1 MSQPTYTLNNLT
13 EKEVKLIGEARA
25 PKKSIKI
32 NLIAFFACVVISLLT
47 LFLLSI
53 NGQAGH
59 RYSDLSLLPLAVS
72 LIFMGRVISLRDK
85 AGKNFLEQIKNV

>member
-1 MSQPTYTLNNLT
+1 
-13 EKEVKLIGEARA
+13 
-25 PKKSIKI
+25 
-32 NLIAFFACVVISLLT
+32 LIAFFACVVISLLT
-47 LFLLSI
+47 LFFLSI
-53 NGQAGH
+53 SGQTAN

>member
-25 PKKSIKI
+25 PKRSIKI

-47 LFLLSI
+47 LFFLSI
-53 NGQAGH
+53 SGQTAN